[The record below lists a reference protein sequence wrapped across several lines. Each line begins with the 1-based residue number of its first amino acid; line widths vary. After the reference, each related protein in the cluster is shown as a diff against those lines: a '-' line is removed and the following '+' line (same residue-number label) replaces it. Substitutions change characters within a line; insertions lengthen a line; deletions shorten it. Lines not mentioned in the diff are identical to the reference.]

1 MRTIGGFLVF
11 FMWIKV
17 FYWMRLFPAYA
28 YYVKLIQQTIIDAK
42 EFSVMVFIIIISFAA
57 FFFIINRTQIDHEE
71 DEYIPEI
78 TGAGKFIDSLISIY
92 LLGAMGD
99 FDSGQ
104 YQVGYNK
111 YMAIAMFLLATFI
124 I

>member
-1 MRTIGGFLVF
+1 
-11 FMWIKV
+11 
-17 FYWMRLFPAYA
+17 MRLFPAYA

-57 FFFIINRTQIDHEE
+57 FFFIINRTQIDDEE

-99 FDSGQ
+99 FDSG
-104 YQVGYNK
+104 
-111 YMAIAMFLLATFI
+111 
-124 I
+124 